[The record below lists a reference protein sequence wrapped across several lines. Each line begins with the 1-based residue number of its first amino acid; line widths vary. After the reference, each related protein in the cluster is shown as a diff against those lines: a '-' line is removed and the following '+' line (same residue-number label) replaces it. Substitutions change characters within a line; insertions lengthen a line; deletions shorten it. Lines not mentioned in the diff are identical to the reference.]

1 MDPMT
6 SLLLVFAV
14 IVILF
19 ALSIVFG
26 SFFTVETSQVAIVQ
40 RLGKFARVAG
50 PGLNWKTP
58 FLETVV
64 QRLSMKVQQFEVQ
77 VETKTQDNVFVQIP
91 VSIQYKIIPEGVES
105 AFYKLS
111 DPVKQIESMVYNVVL
126 GHVPKMKL
134 DDTFLNQADIA
145 SDLRDN
151 LDASM
156 KEYGYSIV
164 KVLISDIVPDPKVK
178 AAMNDINAAQ
188 REREAT
194 VSRAETNK
202 LLLVKQA
209 EAEAES
215 KRLQG
220 EGIANQR
227 KAIIAGL
234 KDSVEDFAKTVPGS
248 TPQDVMQLVLMTQ
261 YFDTLKEIAANDH
274 SNTIL
279 IPHTPNTMTDLF
291 SQMRNAIVTGQELGK
306 HPDVAA
312 ALARA
317 GQRAIAN
324 REFAENDFIQ
334 SMRGR
339 SITSAAISR
348 ISAWISPFDAIS
360 SGSPG

>member
-1 MDPMT
+1 MDPA
-6 SLLLVFAV
+6 SSILVFLGVIALIAV
-14 IVILF
+14 LTV
-19 ALSIVFG
+19 ALG
-26 SFFTVETSQVAIVQ
+26 SFFTVETAQVAIVQ

-58 FLETVV
+58 YLETVV
-64 QRLSMKVQQFEVQ
+64 RRLSMKVQQFDVQ
-77 VETKTQDNVFVQIP
+77 VETKTEDNVFVQIP
-91 VSIQYKIIPEGVES
+91 VSIQYKIIPEGVEA

-164 KVLISDIVPDPKVK
+164 KVLISDIVPDQKVK

-215 KRLQG
+215 
-220 EGIANQR
+220 
-227 KAIIAGL
+227 
-234 KDSVEDFAKTVPGS
+234 
-248 TPQDVMQLVLMTQ
+248 
-261 YFDTLKEIAANDH
+261 
-274 SNTIL
+274 
-279 IPHTPNTMTDLF
+279 
-291 SQMRNAIVTGQELGK
+291 
-306 HPDVAA
+306 
-312 ALARA
+312 
-317 GQRAIAN
+317 
-324 REFAENDFIQ
+324 
-334 SMRGR
+334 
-339 SITSAAISR
+339 
-348 ISAWISPFDAIS
+348 
-360 SGSPG
+360 

>member
-1 MDPMT
+1 MELT
-6 SLLLVFAV
+6 TVFLVLIF
-14 IVILF
+14 IVF
-19 ALSIVFG
+19 VFVLSIVMG
-26 SFFTVETSQVAIVQ
+26 SFFTVETAQVAIVQ

-64 QRLSMKVQQFEVQ
+64 RRLSMKVQQFDVQ

-145 SDLRDN
+145 GDLRDN

-164 KVLISDIVPDPKVK
+164 KVLISDIVPDQKVK

-202 LLLVKQA
+202 MLLVKQA

-234 KDSVEDFAKTVPGS
+234 KDSVEDFAKTGPGS

-261 YFDTLKEIAANDH
+261 YFDTLKDIAANDH

-279 IPHTPNTMTDLF
+279 IPHTPNTLTDLF
-291 SQMRNAIVTGQELGK
+291 AQVRNAIIAGHELTAHTGIPGNSA
-306 HPDVAA
+306 PAA
-312 ALARA
+312 
-317 GQRAIAN
+317 
-324 REFAENDFIQ
+324 EK
-334 SMRGR
+334 
-339 SITSAAISR
+339 
-348 ISAWISPFDAIS
+348 
-360 SGSPG
+360 

>member
-1 MDPMT
+1 MEGFF
-6 SLLLVFAV
+6 L
-14 IVILF
+14 IVLAILCF
-19 ALSIVFG
+19 FVLSIFLG
-26 SFFTVETSQVAIVQ
+26 SFFTVQTAQVAIVQ
-40 RLGKFARVAG
+40 RLGKFARIAG

-58 FLETVV
+58 YLETVV
-64 QRLSMKVQQFEVQ
+64 QRMSMKVQQFEVQ

-91 VSIQYKIIPEGVES
+91 VSIQYKVIPEGVES

-164 KVLISDIVPDPKVK
+164 KVLISDIVPDQKVK

-261 YFDTLKEIAANDH
+261 YFDTLKEVAANDH
-274 SNTIL
+274 TNTIL
-279 IPHTPNTMTDLF
+279 IPHTPNTLTDIF
-291 SQMRNAIVTGQELGK
+291 SQIRNAIIAGSELTK
-306 HPDVAA
+306 HPTMTPAV
-312 ALARA
+312 
-317 GQRAIAN
+317 
-324 REFAENDFIQ
+324 
-334 SMRGR
+334 
-339 SITSAAISR
+339 
-348 ISAWISPFDAIS
+348 PDATK
-360 SGSPG
+360 

>member
-1 MDPMT
+1 MDPATTVLVLMGGLI
-6 SLLLVFAV
+6 LLFVLSVF
-14 IVILF
+14 L
-19 ALSIVFG
+19 G
-26 SFFTVETSQVAIVQ
+26 SFFTVETAQVAIVQ

-58 FLETVV
+58 FLEVVV
-64 QRLSMKVQQFEVQ
+64 QRMSMKVQQFDVQ

-91 VSIQYKIIPEGVES
+91 VSIQYKVIPDAVES

-145 SDLRDN
+145 GDLRDN

-164 KVLISDIVPDPKVK
+164 KVLISDIVPDTKVK

-227 KAIIAGL
+227 KAIITGL

-291 SQMRNAIVTGQELGK
+291 SQIRNAIITGTEITRHAEIALPLGHDPMK
-306 HPDVAA
+306 
-312 ALARA
+312 
-317 GQRAIAN
+317 
-324 REFAENDFIQ
+324 
-334 SMRGR
+334 
-339 SITSAAISR
+339 
-348 ISAWISPFDAIS
+348 
-360 SGSPG
+360 

>member
-1 MDPMT
+1 MDPV
-6 SLLLVFAV
+6 SSVLLFLGFAV
-14 IVILF
+14 FIFVLVV
-19 ALSIVFG
+19 VFS
-26 SFFTVETSQVAIVQ
+26 SFFTVQTSQVAIVQ

-58 FLETVV
+58 LIETVIT
-64 QRLSMKVQQFEVQ
+64 RMSMKVQQFDVQ

-91 VSIQYKIIPEGVES
+91 VSIQYKVMPDGVES
-105 AFYKLS
+105 AFYKLTN
-111 DPVKQIESMVYNVVL
+111 PVKQIESMVYNVVL

-145 SDLRDN
+145 TDLRDN
-151 LDASM
+151 LDGSM

-164 KVLISDIVPDPKVK
+164 KVLISDIVPDQKVK

-202 LLLVKQA
+202 MLLVKQA

-227 KAIIAGL
+227 KAIISGL
-234 KDSVEDFAKTVPGS
+234 KDSVEDFAQAVRGS

-274 SNTIL
+274 TNAIL
-279 IPHTPNTMTDLF
+279 IPHTPNTLTDLF
-291 SQMRNAIVTGQELGK
+291 SQIRNALVSGIELSK
-306 HPDVAA
+306 TPV
-312 ALARA
+312 
-317 GQRAIAN
+317 
-324 REFAENDFIQ
+324 
-334 SMRGR
+334 
-339 SITSAAISR
+339 
-348 ISAWISPFDAIS
+348 ISPP
-360 SGSPG
+360 SPPAQQ

>member
-1 MDPMT
+1 MDPLTGVMLFLGFVV
-6 SLLLVFAV
+6 LLFVLA
-14 IVILF
+14 
-19 ALSIVFG
+19 IVFG
-26 SFFTVETSQVAIVQ
+26 SFFTVQTAQVAIVQ

-58 FLETVV
+58 LIETVV
-64 QRLSMKVQQFEVQ
+64 HRMSMKVLQFDVQ

-91 VSIQYKIIPEGVES
+91 VSIQYKVMPDGVES

-145 SDLRDN
+145 NDLRDN
-151 LDASM
+151 LDGSM
-156 KEYGYSIV
+156 REYGYSIV
-164 KVLISDIVPDPKVK
+164 KVLISDIVPDQKVK

-227 KAIIAGL
+227 KAIISGL
-234 KDSVEDFAKTVPGS
+234 KDSVEDFAKAVQGS

-261 YFDTLKEIAANDH
+261 YFDTLKDIAANDH
-274 SNTIL
+274 TNAIL
-279 IPHTPNTMTDLF
+279 IPHTPNTLTDLF
-291 SQMRNAIVTGQELGK
+291 GQIRNALITGTELSK
-306 HPDVAA
+306 TPVMSPPS
-312 ALARA
+312 
-317 GQRAIAN
+317 AN
-324 REFAENDFIQ
+324 P
-334 SMRGR
+334 RG
-339 SITSAAISR
+339 
-348 ISAWISPFDAIS
+348 
-360 SGSPG
+360 

>member
-1 MDPMT
+1 MA
-6 SLLLVFAV
+6 SAFLFLFALVALL
-14 IVILF
+14 
-19 ALSIVFG
+19 ALSIVLG
-26 SFFTVETSQVAIVQ
+26 SFFTVETAQVAIVQ

-58 FLETVV
+58 YLETVV
-64 QRLSMKVQQFEVQ
+64 RRLSMKVQQFDVQ

-91 VSIQYKIIPEGVES
+91 VSIQYKVIPEGVEA

-164 KVLISDIVPDPKVK
+164 KVLISDIVPDQKVK

-202 LLLVKQA
+202 MLLVKQA

-274 SNTIL
+274 TNAIL
-279 IPHTPNTMTDLF
+279 IPHTPNTLTDLF
-291 SQMRNAIVTGQELGK
+291 GQIRNAIIAGNELAT
-306 HPDVAA
+306 H
-312 ALARA
+312 
-317 GQRAIAN
+317 
-324 REFAENDFIQ
+324 
-334 SMRGR
+334 
-339 SITSAAISR
+339 AAISPTPGGFP
-348 ISAWISPFDAIS
+348 SAKP
-360 SGSPG
+360 

>member
-1 MDPMT
+1 MD
-6 SLLLVFAV
+6 AV
-14 IVILF
+14 TTFLVILGVVVVF
-19 ALSIVFG
+19 LILGIVFG
-26 SFFTVETSQVAIVQ
+26 SFFTVETAQVAIVQ

-58 FLETVV
+58 YIETVV
-64 QRLSMKVQQFEVQ
+64 RRLSMKVQQFDVQ

-91 VSIQYKIIPEGVES
+91 VSIQYKVIPDAVEA
-105 AFYKLS
+105 AFYKLT

-145 SDLRDN
+145 NDLRDN

-164 KVLISDIVPDPKVK
+164 KVLISDIVPDQKVK

-202 LLLVKQA
+202 MLLVKQA

-227 KAIIAGL
+227 KAIITGL

-274 SNTIL
+274 TNTIL
-279 IPHTPNTMTDLF
+279 VPHTPNTLTDIY
-291 SQMRNAIVTGQELGK
+291 SQIRNAIIAGTELTVR
-306 HPDVAA
+306 P
-312 ALARA
+312 
-317 GQRAIAN
+317 
-324 REFAENDFIQ
+324 
-334 SMRGR
+334 
-339 SITSAAISR
+339 
-348 ISAWISPFDAIS
+348 
-360 SGSPG
+360 PGAVPAPSDSQK

>member
-1 MDPMT
+1 MDFLTLM
-6 SLLLVFAV
+6 AV
-14 IVILF
+14 ILAGMVAVVILSV
-19 ALSIVFG
+19 ALG
-26 SFFTVETSQVAIVQ
+26 SFFTVETSQVALVQ
-40 RLGKFARVAG
+40 RLGKFSRIAG

-58 FLETVV
+58 LIENVV
-64 QRLSMKVQQFEVQ
+64 YRMSMKVQQFDVQ

-91 VSIQYKIIPEGVES
+91 VSIQYKVMPEAVEA

-111 DPVKQIESMVYNVVL
+111 NPVKQIESMVYNVVL

-151 LDASM
+151 LDGSM

-164 KVLISDIVPDPKVK
+164 KVLISDIVPDQKVK

-215 KRLQG
+215 KRMQG

-227 KAIIAGL
+227 KAIISGL
-234 KDSVEDFAKTVPGS
+234 KDSVEDFSKAVQGS

-261 YFDTLKEIAANDH
+261 YFDTLKEIAGNDRT
-274 SNTIL
+274 NTVL
-279 IPHTPNTMTDLF
+279 IPHSPSTLTDLF
-291 SQMRNAIVTGQELGK
+291 GQIRNAIVAGTELTK
-306 HPDVAA
+306 HPVLPVPPASD
-312 ALARA
+312 R
-317 GQRAIAN
+317 
-324 REFAENDFIQ
+324 Q
-334 SMRGR
+334 S
-339 SITSAAISR
+339 
-348 ISAWISPFDAIS
+348 
-360 SGSPG
+360 

>member
-1 MDPMT
+1 MEPIT
-6 SLLLVFAV
+6 VLLLIAGI
-14 IVILF
+14 IVLF
-19 ALSIVFG
+19 FILSIVLG

-40 RLGKFARVAG
+40 RLGKFSRVAG

-58 FLETVV
+58 LIETVV
-64 QRLSMKVQQFEVQ
+64 RRLSMKVEQFDVQ

-91 VSIQYKIIPEGVES
+91 VSIQYKIMPDAVEA

-151 LDASM
+151 LDGSM

-164 KVLISDIVPDPKVK
+164 KVLISDIVPDQKVK

-202 LLLVKQA
+202 MLLVKQA

-227 KAIIAGL
+227 KAIISGL
-234 KDSVEDFAKTVPGS
+234 KDSVEDFAKAVQGS

-274 SNTIL
+274 TNTVL
-279 IPHTPNTMTDLF
+279 IPHTPNTLTDIYG
-291 SQMRNAIVTGQELGK
+291 QIRNALVVGTELTK
-306 HPDVAA
+306 PPVISTPPAA
-312 ALARA
+312 
-317 GQRAIAN
+317 
-324 REFAENDFIQ
+324 DPQ
-334 SMRGR
+334 SR
-339 SITSAAISR
+339 
-348 ISAWISPFDAIS
+348 
-360 SGSPG
+360 

>member
-1 MDPMT
+1 MAAVFLFLT
-6 SLLLVFAV
+6 VIIVLVGLSVLL
-14 IVILF
+14 
-19 ALSIVFG
+19 G
-26 SFFTVETSQVAIVQ
+26 SFFTVETAQVAIVQ

-58 FLETVV
+58 YLESVV
-64 QRLSMKVQQFEVQ
+64 RRLSMKVQQFDVQ

-91 VSIQYKIIPEGVES
+91 VSIQYKVIPEGVEA

-164 KVLISDIVPDPKVK
+164 KVLISDIVPDQKVK

-202 LLLVKQA
+202 MLLVKQA

-274 SNTIL
+274 TNAIL
-279 IPHTPNTMTDLF
+279 IPHTPNTLTDLF
-291 SQMRNAIVTGQELGK
+291 GQIRNAIVAGNELTS
-306 HPDVAA
+306 HSAIPPTP
-312 ALARA
+312 A
-317 GQRAIAN
+317 G
-324 REFAENDFIQ
+324 FP
-334 SMRGR
+334 S
-339 SITSAAISR
+339 TK
-348 ISAWISPFDAIS
+348 P
-360 SGSPG
+360 

>member
-1 MDPMT
+1 MDPAT
-6 SLLLVFAV
+6 TVLLVMGSLVV
-14 IVILF
+14 IV
-19 ALSIVFG
+19 ALSVIFG
-26 SFFTVETSQVAIVQ
+26 SFFTVETAQVAIVQ

-58 FLETVV
+58 FIEVVV
-64 QRLSMKVQQFEVQ
+64 QRMSMKVQQFDVQ

-91 VSIQYKIIPEGVES
+91 VSIQYKVMPDAVES

-145 SDLRDN
+145 SDLRDS
-151 LDASM
+151 LDGSM

-164 KVLISDIVPDPKVK
+164 KVLISDIVPDTKVK

-227 KAIIAGL
+227 KAIISGL

-261 YFDTLKEIAANDH
+261 YFDTLKDIAANDH
-274 SNTIL
+274 TNTIL
-279 IPHTPNTMTDLF
+279 IPHTPNTLTDLF
-291 SQMRNAIVTGQELGK
+291 GQIRNAVITGTELTK
-306 HPDVAA
+306 QPDITLPAA
-312 ALARA
+312 
-317 GQRAIAN
+317 
-324 REFAENDFIQ
+324 
-334 SMRGR
+334 
-339 SITSAAISR
+339 T
-348 ISAWISPFDAIS
+348 DAKK
-360 SGSPG
+360 

>member
-1 MDPMT
+1 MEPT
-6 SLLLVFAV
+6 TAILLFVAIL
-14 IVILF
+14 VILF
-19 ALSIVFG
+19 VLSIGFG
-26 SFFTVETSQVAIVQ
+26 SFFTVETAQVAIVQ

-58 FLETVV
+58 FIEVV
-64 QRLSMKVQQFEVQ
+64 VRRMSMKVQQFDVQ

-91 VSIQYKIIPEGVES
+91 VSIQFKVIPEGVEA

-151 LDASM
+151 LDGSM

-164 KVLISDIVPDPKVK
+164 KVLISDIVPDQKVK

-202 LLLVKQA
+202 MLLVKQA

-234 KDSVEDFAKTVPGS
+234 KDSVEDFAQAVRGS

-279 IPHTPNTMTDLF
+279 IPHTPNTLTDIF
-291 SQMRNAIVTGQELGK
+291 GQIRTAILTGNELAK
-306 HPDVAA
+306 HHVMETPEPPAPTP
-312 ALARA
+312 
-317 GQRAIAN
+317 GMPTTPTIA
-324 REFAENDFIQ
+324 Q
-334 SMRGR
+334 Q
-339 SITSAAISR
+339 
-348 ISAWISPFDAIS
+348 
-360 SGSPG
+360 

>member
-1 MDPMT
+1 MDPVT
-6 SLLLVFAV
+6 SVLVVVGSLVV
-14 IVILF
+14 IF
-19 ALSIVFG
+19 ALSVAFG
-26 SFFTVETSQVAIVQ
+26 SFFTVETAQVAIVQ

-58 FLETVV
+58 YIEAVV
-64 QRLSMKVQQFEVQ
+64 QRMSMKVQQFDVQ

-91 VSIQYKIIPEGVES
+91 VSIQYKVMPDAVES

-145 SDLRDN
+145 SDLRDS
-151 LDASM
+151 LDGSM

-164 KVLISDIVPDPKVK
+164 KVLISDIVPDTKVK

-227 KAIIAGL
+227 KAIISGL

-261 YFDTLKEIAANDH
+261 YFDTLKDIAANDH
-274 SNTIL
+274 TNTIL
-279 IPHTPNTMTDLF
+279 IPHTPNTLTDLF
-291 SQMRNAIVTGQELGK
+291 GQIRNAVITGTELTK
-306 HPDVAA
+306 QPDITLPAA
-312 ALARA
+312 ADTK
-317 GQRAIAN
+317 N
-324 REFAENDFIQ
+324 
-334 SMRGR
+334 
-339 SITSAAISR
+339 
-348 ISAWISPFDAIS
+348 
-360 SGSPG
+360 

>member
-1 MDPMT
+1 MEPST
-6 SLLLVFAV
+6 VFLLFLGFFAF
-14 IVILF
+14 LF
-19 ALSIVFG
+19 ALAVIFG
-26 SFFTVETSQVAIVQ
+26 SFFTVETAEVAIVQ
-40 RLGKFARVAG
+40 RLGKFARVAA

-64 QRLSMKVQQFEVQ
+64 QRMSMRVQQFNVQ

-91 VSIQYKIIPEGVES
+91 VSIQYQVIPDAVEN
-105 AFYKLS
+105 AYYKLS

-134 DDTFLNQADIA
+134 DDAFLNQANIA
-145 SDLRDN
+145 SDLRDS
-151 LDASM
+151 LDSSM
-156 KEYGYSIV
+156 KEYGYAIV
-164 KVLISDIVPDPKVK
+164 RVLISDIVPDQKVK

-227 KAIIAGL
+227 KAIISGL

-261 YFDTLKEIAANDH
+261 YFDTLKDISANDR

-279 IPHTPNTMTDLF
+279 IPHTPNMLTDLF
-291 SQMRNAIVTGQELGK
+291 DQLRTAIVTGAEVSK
-306 HPDVAA
+306 HAGDVSLVGSGA
-312 ALARA
+312 
-317 GQRAIAN
+317 
-324 REFAENDFIQ
+324 
-334 SMRGR
+334 
-339 SITSAAISR
+339 SR
-348 ISAWISPFDAIS
+348 
-360 SGSPG
+360 

>member
-1 MDPMT
+1 MDSMGGVLT
-6 SLLLVFAV
+6 IFGVIFVIFVLGLVF
-14 IVILF
+14 
-19 ALSIVFG
+19 S
-26 SFFTVETSQVAIVQ
+26 SFFTVETAQVAIVQ

-58 FLETVV
+58 FIETVV
-64 QRLSMKVQQFEVQ
+64 RRMSMKVQQFDVK

-91 VSIQYKIIPEGVES
+91 VSIQYKVIPDSVEA
-105 AFYKLS
+105 AFYKLT

-134 DDTFLNQADIA
+134 DDTFLNQAAIA
-145 SDLRDN
+145 NDLRDS
-151 LDASM
+151 LDGSM

-164 KVLISDIVPDPKVK
+164 KVLISDIVPDQKVK

-227 KAIIAGL
+227 KAIISGL

-261 YFDTLKEIAANDH
+261 YFDTLKDIAANDRT
-274 SNTIL
+274 NTVL
-279 IPHTPNTMTDLF
+279 IPHTPNTLTDLF
-291 SQMRNAIVTGQELGK
+291 SQIRNAVITGTEMTRHDAPASLS
-306 HPDVAA
+306 PD
-312 ALARA
+312 
-317 GQRAIAN
+317 
-324 REFAENDFIQ
+324 
-334 SMRGR
+334 
-339 SITSAAISR
+339 
-348 ISAWISPFDAIS
+348 
-360 SGSPG
+360 GSQK

>member
-1 MDPMT
+1 MEGIG
-6 SLLLVFAV
+6 SFIAIFGALVGVGVLVVVLGA
-14 IVILF
+14 
-19 ALSIVFG
+19 
-26 SFFTVETSQVAIVQ
+26 FFTVETAQVAIVQ
-40 RLGKFARVAG
+40 RMGKFARVAG
-50 PGLNWKTP
+50 PGLNFKTP
-58 FLETVV
+58 LIEAVV
-64 QRLSMKVQQFEVQ
+64 RRMSMKVQQFDVQ

-91 VSIQYKIIPEGVES
+91 VSIQYKVMPDAVEA
-105 AFYKLS
+105 AFYKLT

-145 SDLRDN
+145 NDLRDS
-151 LDASM
+151 LDGSM

-164 KVLISDIVPDPKVK
+164 KVLISDIVPDQKVK

-227 KAIIAGL
+227 KAIISGL

-261 YFDTLKEIAANDH
+261 YFDTLKDIAANDH

-279 IPHTPNTMTDLF
+279 IPHTPNTLTDLF
-291 SQMRNAIVTGQELGK
+291 SQIRNAVITGNEMTKQVVPESLSPSG
-306 HPDVAA
+306 
-312 ALARA
+312 ALK
-317 GQRAIAN
+317 
-324 REFAENDFIQ
+324 
-334 SMRGR
+334 
-339 SITSAAISR
+339 
-348 ISAWISPFDAIS
+348 
-360 SGSPG
+360 

>member
-1 MDPMT
+1 MEPMT
-6 SLLLVFAV
+6 MVFLFFV
-14 IVILF
+14 GIVILLV
-19 ALSIVFG
+19 LSVVLG
-26 SFFTVETSQVAIVQ
+26 SFFTVETAQVAIVQ

-58 FLETVV
+58 YLETVV
-64 QRLSMKVQQFEVQ
+64 RRMSMKVQQFDVQ

-91 VSIQYKIIPEGVES
+91 VSIQYKVMPDAVES

-145 SDLRDN
+145 TDLRQN

-227 KAIIAGL
+227 KAIISGL

-261 YFDTLKEIAANDH
+261 YFDTLKDIAANDH
-274 SNTIL
+274 TNTVL
-279 IPHTPNTMTDLF
+279 IPHSPSTLSDLF
-291 SQMRNAIVTGQELGK
+291 DQLRSAIVTGVELT
-306 HPDVAA
+306 HRPVVSAPAA
-312 ALARA
+312 DK
-317 GQRAIAN
+317 Q
-324 REFAENDFIQ
+324 
-334 SMRGR
+334 
-339 SITSAAISR
+339 T
-348 ISAWISPFDAIS
+348 
-360 SGSPG
+360 

>member
-1 MDPMT
+1 MDSMGGVLT
-6 SLLLVFAV
+6 VFGV
-14 IVILF
+14 LF
-19 ALSIVFG
+19 VLFVLGLVFG
-26 SFFTVETSQVAIVQ
+26 SFFTVETAQVAIVQ

-58 FLETVV
+58 FIETVV
-64 QRLSMKVQQFEVQ
+64 RRMSMKVQQFDVK

-91 VSIQYKIIPEGVES
+91 VSIQYKVIPDSVEA
-105 AFYKLS
+105 AFYKLT

-134 DDTFLNQADIA
+134 DDTFLNQAAIA
-145 SDLRDN
+145 NDLRDS
-151 LDASM
+151 LDGSM

-164 KVLISDIVPDPKVK
+164 KVLISDIVPDQKVK

-227 KAIIAGL
+227 KAIISGL
-234 KDSVEDFAKTVPGS
+234 RDSVEDFAKTVPGS

-261 YFDTLKEIAANDH
+261 YFDTLKDIAANDRT
-274 SNTIL
+274 NTVL
-279 IPHTPNTMTDLF
+279 IPHTPNTLTDLF
-291 SQMRNAIVTGQELGK
+291 GQIRNAVITGTEMTK
-306 HPDVAA
+306 HDVPGSLSPD
-312 ALARA
+312 
-317 GQRAIAN
+317 
-324 REFAENDFIQ
+324 
-334 SMRGR
+334 
-339 SITSAAISR
+339 
-348 ISAWISPFDAIS
+348 
-360 SGSPG
+360 GSQK

>member
-1 MDPMT
+1 M
-6 SLLLVFAV
+6 V
-14 IVILF
+14 IFFVIAIF
-19 ALSIVFG
+19 VLSVVLG
-26 SFFTVETSQVAIVQ
+26 SFFTVETAQVAIVQ

-50 PGLNWKTP
+50 AGLNWKTP
-58 FLETVV
+58 YLEMVV
-64 QRLSMKVQQFEVQ
+64 RRLSLKVQQFDVQ

-91 VSIQYKIIPEGVES
+91 VSIQYKIMPDAVE
-105 AFYKLS
+105 AAYYKLS

-134 DDTFLNQADIA
+134 DDTFLNQSDIA
-145 SDLRDN
+145 SDLRDS

-156 KEYGYSIV
+156 REYGYSIV
-164 KVLISDIVPDPKVK
+164 KVLISDIVPDQKVK

-202 LLLVKQA
+202 MLLVKQA

-227 KAIIAGL
+227 KAIITGL

-261 YFDTLKEIAANDH
+261 YFDTLKDIAANDH

-279 IPHTPNTMTDLF
+279 VPHSPNTLTDLF
-291 SQMRNAIVTGQELGK
+291 GQIRNAIMVGTELATHSPVPPKGPNGQ
-306 HPDVAA
+306 
-312 ALARA
+312 
-317 GQRAIAN
+317 
-324 REFAENDFIQ
+324 
-334 SMRGR
+334 
-339 SITSAAISR
+339 T
-348 ISAWISPFDAIS
+348 DA
-360 SGSPG
+360 PK

>member
-1 MDPMT
+1 MEPLT
-6 SLLLVFAV
+6 TIFLFFGVV
-14 IVILF
+14 VVILI
-19 ALSIVFG
+19 LGVVFG
-26 SFFTVETSQVAIVQ
+26 SFFTVETAQVAIVQ

-58 FLETVV
+58 YIETVV
-64 QRLSMKVQQFEVQ
+64 RRLSMKVQQFDVQ

-91 VSIQYKIIPEGVES
+91 VSIQYKVIPEGVEA
-105 AFYKLS
+105 AFYKLT

-145 SDLRDN
+145 NDLRDN

-164 KVLISDIVPDPKVK
+164 KVLISDIVPDQKVK

-202 LLLVKQA
+202 MLLVKQA

-227 KAIIAGL
+227 KAIITGL

-274 SNTIL
+274 TNTIL
-279 IPHTPNTMTDLF
+279 VPHTPNTLTDIY
-291 SQMRNAIVTGQELGK
+291 SQIRNAIIAGTELTVR
-306 HPDVAA
+306 P
-312 ALARA
+312 
-317 GQRAIAN
+317 
-324 REFAENDFIQ
+324 
-334 SMRGR
+334 
-339 SITSAAISR
+339 
-348 ISAWISPFDAIS
+348 
-360 SGSPG
+360 PGAVPTPTQQ

>member
-1 MDPMT
+1 MAT
-6 SLLLVFAV
+6 AFLFLVALIALL
-14 IVILF
+14 
-19 ALSIVFG
+19 ALSIVLG
-26 SFFTVETSQVAIVQ
+26 SFFTVETAQVAIVQ

-58 FLETVV
+58 YLETVV
-64 QRLSMKVQQFEVQ
+64 RRLSMKVQQFDVQ

-91 VSIQYKIIPEGVES
+91 VSIQYKIMPDAVEA

-188 REREAT
+188 REREAS

-209 EAEAES
+209 EAEAGA

-220 EGIANQR
+220 EGIANKR

-234 KDSVEDFAKTVPGS
+234 KDSVEDFAKSGPGS

-279 IPHTPNTMTDLF
+279 IPHTPNTLTDVYG
-291 SQMRNAIVTGQELGK
+291 QIRNAIVAGTELART
-306 HPDVAA
+306 PVLAAQAA
-312 ALARA
+312 AP
-317 GQRAIAN
+317 QK
-324 REFAENDFIQ
+324 
-334 SMRGR
+334 
-339 SITSAAISR
+339 
-348 ISAWISPFDAIS
+348 
-360 SGSPG
+360 

>member
-1 MDPMT
+1 MDPST
-6 SLLLVFAV
+6 IFFILIFLLFV
-14 IVILF
+14 IV
-19 ALSIVFG
+19 LSVVMG
-26 SFFTVETSQVAIVQ
+26 SFFTVETAQVAIVQ

-64 QRLSMKVQQFEVQ
+64 RRLSMKVQQFDVQ

-145 SDLRDN
+145 GDLRDS

-164 KVLISDIVPDPKVK
+164 KVLISDIVPDQKVK

-202 LLLVKQA
+202 MLLVKQA

-227 KAIIAGL
+227 KAIITGL

-261 YFDTLKEIAANDH
+261 YFDTLKDIAANDH
-274 SNTIL
+274 TNAIL
-279 IPHTPNTMTDLF
+279 IPHTPNTLTDLF
-291 SQMRNAIVTGQELGK
+291 SQIRNALVTGMELSK
-306 HPDVAA
+306 TPV
-312 ALARA
+312 
-317 GQRAIAN
+317 
-324 REFAENDFIQ
+324 
-334 SMRGR
+334 
-339 SITSAAISR
+339 
-348 ISAWISPFDAIS
+348 ISAPPAA
-360 SGSPG
+360 PQQ

>member
-1 MDPMT
+1 MDAT
-6 SLLLVFAV
+6 TGVLLFVAA
-14 IVILF
+14 IVVLF
-19 ALSIVFG
+19 VLSIVFG
-26 SFFTVETSQVAIVQ
+26 SFFTVETSQVALVQ

-64 QRLSMKVQQFEVQ
+64 SRMSLKVQQFDVQ

-91 VSIQYKIIPEGVES
+91 VSIQYKVMPDAVEA

-111 DPVKQIESMVYNVVL
+111 DPVKQIESMVYNVV
-126 GHVPKMKL
+126 P
-134 DDTFLNQADIA
+134 
-145 SDLRDN
+145 
-151 LDASM
+151 DA
-156 KEYGYSIV
+156 
-164 KVLISDIVPDPKVK
+164 KVK

-227 KAIIAGL
+227 KAIISGL
-234 KDSVEDFAKTVPGS
+234 KDSVEDFAKAVQGS

-261 YFDTLKEIAANDH
+261 YFDTLKDIAANDR
-274 SNTIL
+274 SNTVL
-279 IPHTPNTMTDLF
+279 IPHTPNMLTDLF
-291 SQMRNAIVTGQELGK
+291 GQMRNAIFAGTALTKLPVITPPAI
-306 HPDVAA
+306 PD
-312 ALARA
+312 R
-317 GQRAIAN
+317 Q
-324 REFAENDFIQ
+324 Q
-334 SMRGR
+334 
-339 SITSAAISR
+339 
-348 ISAWISPFDAIS
+348 
-360 SGSPG
+360 

>member
-1 MDPMT
+1 M
-6 SLLLVFAV
+6 
-14 IVILF
+14 
-19 ALSIVFG
+19 G

-58 FLETVV
+58 YLEMVV
-64 QRLSMKVQQFEVQ
+64 RRLSMKVQQFDVQ

-91 VSIQYKIIPEGVES
+91 VSIQYKIVPEAVES
-105 AFYKLS
+105 AYYKLS

-134 DDTFLNQADIA
+134 DDAFLNQADIA
-145 SDLRDN
+145 SDLRDS

-164 KVLISDIVPDPKVK
+164 RVLISDIVPDQKVK

-202 LLLVKQA
+202 MLLVKQA

-215 KRLQG
+215 KSLHG

-227 KAIIAGL
+227 KAIITGL

-261 YFDTLKEIAANDH
+261 YFDTLKDIAANDH

-279 IPHTPNTMTDLF
+279 IPHSPNTLSDLL
-291 SQMRNAIVTGQELGK
+291 SQIRNAIMVGTEMAG
-306 HPDVAA
+306 HP
-312 ALARA
+312 
-317 GQRAIAN
+317 
-324 REFAENDFIQ
+324 
-334 SMRGR
+334 S
-339 SITSAAISR
+339 
-348 ISAWISPFDAIS
+348 SPPFTP
-360 SGSPG
+360 PGMQK

>member
-1 MDPMT
+1 MDAVTAAM
-6 SLLLVFAV
+6 LLFGALVL
-14 IVILF
+14 IL
-19 ALSIVFG
+19 ALTIAFG

-58 FLETVV
+58 YLENVV
-64 QRLSMKVQQFEVQ
+64 YRMSMKVQQFDVQ

-91 VSIQYKIIPEGVES
+91 VSIQYKVIPDSVEA

-227 KAIIAGL
+227 KAIISGL
-234 KDSVEDFAKTVPGS
+234 KDSVEDFAKAVQGS

-261 YFDTLKEIAANDH
+261 YFDTLKDIAANDH
-274 SNTIL
+274 SNTVL
-279 IPHTPNTMTDLF
+279 IPHTPNTLTDLF
-291 SQMRNAIVTGQELGK
+291 SQIRNAIVTGSELTR
-306 HPDVAA
+306 HPNPAPVKVNGDD
-312 ALARA
+312 
-317 GQRAIAN
+317 N
-324 REFAENDFIQ
+324 R
-334 SMRGR
+334 
-339 SITSAAISR
+339 
-348 ISAWISPFDAIS
+348 
-360 SGSPG
+360 

>member
-1 MDPMT
+1 M
-6 SLLLVFAV
+6 LLLVVVAFFV
-14 IVILF
+14 
-19 ALSIVFG
+19 LSIFLG
-26 SFFTVETSQVAIVQ
+26 SFFTVQTAQVAIVQ

-64 QRLSMKVQQFEVQ
+64 QRMSMKVQQFEVQ

-91 VSIQYKIIPEGVES
+91 VSIQYKVMPDAVES

-151 LDASM
+151 LDGSM

-164 KVLISDIVPDPKVK
+164 KVLISDIVPDQKVK
-178 AAMNDINAAQ
+178 AAMNDIKD
-188 REREAT
+188 RKSTREAT

-202 LLLVKQA
+202 LLAVKQA

-227 KAIIAGL
+227 RAIIAGL
-234 KDSVEDFAKTVPGS
+234 KDSIEDFSKAVAGA
-248 TPQDVMQLVLMTQ
+248 TPHDVMQLVLITQ
-261 YFDTLKEIAANDH
+261 YFDTLKEIAANDRTNTVLVPH
-274 SNTIL
+274 SPSTIA
-279 IPHTPNTMTDLF
+279 DLF
-291 SQMRNAIVTGQELGK
+291 SQFRDTMVTGNPLSTP
-306 HPDVAA
+306 PDVSGPAA
-312 ALARA
+312 
-317 GQRAIAN
+317 
-324 REFAENDFIQ
+324 
-334 SMRGR
+334 
-339 SITSAAISR
+339 SR
-348 ISAWISPFDAIS
+348 LK
-360 SGSPG
+360 

>member
-1 MDPMT
+1 MDVT
-6 SLLLVFAV
+6 STVFLFLAAIIA
-14 IVILF
+14 IVVLSV
-19 ALSIVFG
+19 ALG
-26 SFFTVETSQVAIVQ
+26 SFFTVETAQVAIVQ

-64 QRLSMKVQQFEVQ
+64 RRLSMKVQQFDVQ

-91 VSIQYKIIPEGVES
+91 VSIQYKVIPSAVED
-105 AFYKLS
+105 AFYKLT

-145 SDLRDN
+145 NDLRDN

-164 KVLISDIVPDPKVK
+164 KVLISDIVPDQKVK

-202 LLLVKQA
+202 MLLVKQA

-227 KAIIAGL
+227 KAIITGL

-274 SNTIL
+274 TNTIL
-279 IPHTPNTMTDLF
+279 VPHTPNTLADIF
-291 SQMRNAIVTGQELGK
+291 SQIRTAI
-306 HPDVAA
+306 
-312 ALARA
+312 
-317 GQRAIAN
+317 
-324 REFAENDFIQ
+324 
-334 SMRGR
+334 
-339 SITSAAISR
+339 ITSTELTNH
-348 ISAWISPFDAIS
+348 PPS
-360 SGSPG
+360 SSLASQEAPK

>member
-1 MDPMT
+1 MA
-6 SLLLVFAV
+6 SAFLFLFALIALL
-14 IVILF
+14 
-19 ALSIVFG
+19 ALSIVLG
-26 SFFTVETSQVAIVQ
+26 SFFTVETAQVAIVQ

-58 FLETVV
+58 YLETVV
-64 QRLSMKVQQFEVQ
+64 RRLSMKVQQFDVQ

-91 VSIQYKIIPEGVES
+91 VSIQYKVIPEGVEA

-164 KVLISDIVPDPKVK
+164 KVLISDIVPDQKVK

-202 LLLVKQA
+202 MLLVKQA

-274 SNTIL
+274 TNAIL
-279 IPHTPNTMTDLF
+279 IPHTPNTLTDLF
-291 SQMRNAIVTGQELGK
+291 GQIRNAIIAGNELAT
-306 HPDVAA
+306 H
-312 ALARA
+312 
-317 GQRAIAN
+317 
-324 REFAENDFIQ
+324 
-334 SMRGR
+334 
-339 SITSAAISR
+339 AAISPTPGGFP
-348 ISAWISPFDAIS
+348 SAKP
-360 SGSPG
+360 